1 MAIEIFNVSF
11 TLSREDSNDDDDTW
25 YDEEH
30 IANEIRSWL
39 EDIDY
44 GVTNIKINNNKFIS
58 NLSVEWSNTDVNAVS
73 DEEYGDLSSIRVDE
87 AMKEWRKNVQQ
98 NKKS

>member
-11 TLSREDSNDDDDTW
+11 TLSRDTSNDDDDETW
-25 YDEEH
+25 VDEEH
-30 IANEIRSWL
+30 IASEIRSWL

-44 GVTNIKINNNKFIS
+44 GVTDININNTKFIR
-58 NLSVEWSNTDVNAVS
+58 VDWSNTDVNAVS
-73 DEEYGDLSSIRVDE
+73 DEEYGDISSIKVDE

>member
-11 TLSREDSNDDDDTW
+11 TLSRDNSNDDDETW
-25 YDEEH
+25 VDAVKLAKNRIEAFHRHQLEEH

-44 GVTNIKINNNKFIS
+44 GVTDIKINNTTFITVDWA
-58 NLSVEWSNTDVNAVS
+58 NADVNAV
-73 DEEYGDLSSIRVDE
+73 
-87 AMKEWRKNVQQ
+87 KENQ
-98 NKKS
+98 

>member
-11 TLSREDSNDDDDTW
+11 TLSRDDSNDDDDTW

-44 GVTNIKINNNKFIS
+44 GVTDIKINNTKFIK
-58 NLSVEWSNTDVNAVS
+58 VDWSNTDVNAVK
-73 DEEYGDLSSIRVDE
+73 DDT
-87 AMKEWRKNVQQ
+87 NV
-98 NKKS
+98 